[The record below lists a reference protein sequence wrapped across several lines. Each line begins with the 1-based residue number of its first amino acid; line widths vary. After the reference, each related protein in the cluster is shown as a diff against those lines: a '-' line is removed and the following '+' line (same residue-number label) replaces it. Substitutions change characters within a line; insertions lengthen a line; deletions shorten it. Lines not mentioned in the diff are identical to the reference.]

1 MLKGQG
7 KNITMM
13 TITVRDLMRKRVD
26 TIEETEIFSEGIRSI
41 KKSHT
46 LIIENRSLGEKS
58 RVDFDLIPSVIF
70 CISACEWPI

>member
-7 KNITMM
+7 TNITMM

-41 KKSHT
+41 KKAIKQ
-46 LIIENRSLGEKS
+46 LPL
-58 RVDFDLIPSVIF
+58 
-70 CISACEWPI
+70 